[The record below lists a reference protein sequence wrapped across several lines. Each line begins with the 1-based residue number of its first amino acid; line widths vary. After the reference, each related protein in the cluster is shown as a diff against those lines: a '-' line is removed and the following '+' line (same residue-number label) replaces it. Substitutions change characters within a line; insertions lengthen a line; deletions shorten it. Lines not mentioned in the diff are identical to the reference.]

1 VWRGGGEVG
10 CGVRGGGAR
19 PVQASGVGE
28 ILAAAD
34 FYDYD
39 AKYFSQESKTV
50 VDPELPEGSAEEV
63 RRSAVRIFEAL
74 DGYGLSRVDFF
85 VTAEG
90 KVIFNEINTMPGF
103 TSISMYPMLFEAR
116 GKDKK
121 ALVKEL
127 MELALEREA

>member
-1 VWRGGGEVG
+1 M
-10 CGVRGGGAR
+10 
-19 PVQASGVGE
+19 
-28 ILAAAD
+28 
-34 FYDYD
+34 
-39 AKYFSQESKTV
+39 
-50 VDPELPEGSAEEV
+50 
-63 RRSAVRIFEAL
+63 
-74 DGYGLSRVDFF
+74 
-85 VTAEG
+85 TAEG

>member
-1 VWRGGGEVG
+1 
-10 CGVRGGGAR
+10 
-19 PVQASGVGE
+19 
-28 ILAAAD
+28 
-34 FYDYD
+34 
-39 AKYFSQESKTV
+39 

-63 RRSAVRIFEAL
+63 RRAAVRIFEAL